1 MFWLQSGT
9 SYLNLV
15 TQRTFREN
23 SPKFAIFQ
31 GKKPLKLPY
40 LLDIARFWA
49 NKFWKSPNLDYI
61 KD

>member
-1 MFWLQSGT
+1 MLFIFWLQTGT

-31 GKKPLKLPY
+31 GKKLLNLPY
-40 LLDIARFWA
+40 LLDIARFWG
-49 NKFWKSPNLDYI
+49 NKF
-61 KD
+61 